1 MITIFNRKEVYHG
14 FSMQECYK
22 VRELLLSN
30 HIKYQVKTVD
40 SFRSSGRSASRG
52 LGINM
57 DYAYEYYIYVHK
69 KDYDQAGYILSQR

>member
-1 MITIFNRKEVYHG
+1 MITIFSRKEVYHG
-14 FSMQECYK
+14 FSMQDCYK
-22 VRELLLSN
+22 VRELLAAN

-52 LGINM
+52 AGINM

-69 KDYDQAGYILSQR
+69 KDYDQAGYVLNQR